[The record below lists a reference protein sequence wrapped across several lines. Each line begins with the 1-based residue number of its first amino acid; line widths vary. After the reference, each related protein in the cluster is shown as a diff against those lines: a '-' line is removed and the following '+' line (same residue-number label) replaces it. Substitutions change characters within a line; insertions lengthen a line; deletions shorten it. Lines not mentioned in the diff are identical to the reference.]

1 MQSRIALHEA
11 GGALRSRGMRR
22 LYIDN
27 RVREHAPTMP
37 QGGGEDT
44 EGQGSGPLTPGLTCG
59 FSWWARQGLNL

>member
-22 LYIDN
+22 PYIGN

-44 EGQGSGPLTPGLTCG
+44 EGQGK
-59 FSWWARQGLNL
+59 

>member
-11 GGALRSRGMRR
+11 GRALRSRGMRR
-22 LYIDN
+22 PYIDN

-44 EGQGSGPLTPGLTCG
+44 EGQGKRPLH
-59 FSWWARQGLNL
+59 RV